1 MRRVCCLAHVVRT
14 VATFATCRN
23 QCPAHLMRISWNWL
37 RTLIDT
43 DELTP
48 HQAADI
54 LTSTGLEVESVDV
67 VESVPGMLAGVV
79 VGEVLS
85 CSKHPDADRLQICS
99 VDIGGEEPSQ
109 IVCGAPNVAAG
120 QKVLVAT
127 VGAELHPV
135 GGEPFTIKK
144 AKIRGVESKGMIC
157 AADELGLGT
166 DHEGIMVLEASATT
180 GAPAAAQLQLKSDHV
195 IEIGLTPNRSDA
207 MGHWGVARDLIAALN
222 HRTGSTHRVVVPNVE
237 AFKQDD
243 NARTIPVEVQA
254 PDAAP
259 RYAGLT
265 LTHLTVGPSPAWLQ
279 ERLKSIGLK
288 PINNVV
294 DVTNFVQHELG
305 QPLHAFDADK
315 LKGGKI
321 IVRKAKEGEHLTTLD
336 EKDRTLNAED
346 LLIADAEAGACLA
359 GVYGGIHS
367 GVSESTTAIFL
378 ESACFE
384 PVTIRRTARRHGL
397 NTDASFRF
405 ERGVDPEITVYALKR
420 AAMLLQEVAGA
431 KISSAII
438 DIAQPRKWAEV
449 DLHFT
454 TVDRLCG
461 VAIAPEDVV
470 RILGM
475 LDFRIGMR
483 DAEKVHVQIPPYRV
497 DVLREADLVEEVL
510 RIHGFDRVP
519 IPERLMMPALQQPEV
534 TSEGFRQRLSQ
545 HLASRGFREVMTPSL
560 VNGGR
565 TVKLKAA
572 DEEALVRLK
581 NPLSAELDVMRPT
594 MLFGL
599 LQSAEHNI
607 SRQHRDL
614 RLFEQG
620 RVYAVANG
628 KIIEEERVA
637 LLITGKCAHENW
649 RSTDRKAELADVKE
663 ELELLLQRMG
673 LGENT
678 KFSVSESSLL
688 SSAVEVKVGKRTVAK
703 LGQVA
708 VQVAKAFEVEQ
719 PAYYAEIH
727 DEMLVAL
734 LINRRTTYQEVSKFP
749 AVRRD
754 LSLLLDRSVAY
765 AQLEQI
771 AFQTERKLLR
781 EVDLFD
787 VYEGEKLPA
796 GKKSYAIS
804 FILQDSEKTLT
815 DEQVDKA
822 MGRIRGAMEKEV
834 GAELR
839 A

>member
-1 MRRVCCLAHVVRT
+1 
-14 VATFATCRN
+14 
-23 QCPAHLMRISWNWL
+23 MRISWNWL
-37 RTLIDT
+37 KSLMEIGP
-43 DELTP
+43 LTAAE
-48 HQAADI
+48 AADI
-54 LTSTGLEVESVDV
+54 LTSTGLEVER
-67 VESVPGMLAGVV
+67 VELAEAIPGMLAGVV
-79 VGEVLS
+79 VGEVLT
-85 CSKHPDADRLQICS
+85 CEKHPDADRLHVCS
-99 VDIGGEEPSQ
+99 VDIGADAPST

-127 VGAELHPV
+127 VGSTLHPT

-144 AKIRGVESKGMIC
+144 AKIRGQESQGMIC
-157 AADELGLGT
+157 AADELGLGS
-166 DHEGIMVLEASATT
+166 DHAGILVLDASATAGT
-180 GAPAAAQLQLKSDHV
+180 PASTQLGLKTDH
-195 IEIGLTPNRSDA
+195 ILEIGLTPNRSDA
-207 MGHWGVARDLIAALN
+207 LGHWGVARDLVAALN
-222 HRTGSTHRVVVPNVE
+222 HRTGSAHKVVLPSVE
-237 AFKQDD
+237 AFRQDD
-243 NARTIPVEVQA
+243 DARIIAVEVQA
-254 PDAAP
+254 TDAAP

-265 LTHLTVGPSPAWLQ
+265 FTQLTVAPSPAWLQ

-288 PINNVV
+288 SINNVV

-315 LKGGKI
+315 LAGGRI
-321 IVRKAKEGEHLTTLD
+321 VVRKARDGETLTTLD
-336 EKDRTLNAED
+336 DKLRKLNVED
-346 LLIADAEAGACLA
+346 LLIADGEKGATLA
-359 GVYGGIHS
+359 GVFGGADS

-378 ESACFE
+378 ESACFD

-397 NTDASFRF
+397 NTDASFRY

-420 AAMLLQEVAGA
+420 AALLLQEVAGA
-431 KISSAII
+431 RISSPIT
-438 DIAQPRKWAEV
+438 DIGTPRPWAEV
-449 DLHFT
+449 TLCFA
-454 TVDRLCG
+454 TVDQLCG
-461 VAIAPEDVV
+461 MAIAPDAVV
-470 RILGM
+470 RILEM
-475 LDFRIGMR
+475 LDCRISDR
-483 DAEKVHVQIPPYRV
+483 TAQSIHVQVPPYRV

-510 RIHGFDRVP
+510 RIHGFDQVP
-519 IPERLMMPALQQPEV
+519 IPERLMMPAVQQPET

-572 DEEALVRLK
+572 EEETLVRLK

-607 SRQHRDL
+607 ARQHRDL

-637 LLITGKCAHENW
+637 LLITGKQGNENW

-663 ELELLLQRMG
+663 ELELLLKRLG

-678 KFSVSESSLL
+678 KFSVSENPLL
-688 SSAVEVKVGKRTVAK
+688 SSTVEVKVGKRTVAT
-703 LGQVA
+703 LGEVA
-708 VQVAKAFEVEQ
+708 VQVAKAFDVDL
-719 PAYYAEIH
+719 PTYYAEIH
-727 DEMLVAL
+727 DETLVAL
-734 LINRRTTYQEVSKFP
+734 LSNRRTTYQEVSKFP

-771 AFQTERKLLR
+771 AYQAERKLLR
-781 EVDLFD
+781 EVGLFD
-787 VYEGEKLPA
+787 VYEGDKLPA
-796 GKKSYAIS
+796 DKKSYALS
-804 FILQDSEKTLT
+804 FILQDNEKTLT
-815 DEQVDKA
+815 DKQVDTA
-822 MGRIRGAMEKEV
+822 MGRIRSALEQEA

-839 A
+839 G